1 MRTVSRMGRVTLL
14 LGGIALLLAIPGC
27 SHTDKRPTADAGLAQ
42 SVTVGQ
48 VVQLD
53 GSKSLPTST
62 SGLLR
67 YAWAFEALPAGSV
80 AVLNNARIVDPSF
93 VADAPG
99 AYKLQLIVQEDDDHS
114 VPAFVTITADSCG
127 GAAPAISKVSALPAA
142 PKVGETVQL
151 AAVVADADNADPC
164 KAGQSLQMHWAF
176 EGLPAGSHAVLND
189 ASIDN
194 PSFLADVAGD
204 YVVSLVATDSTGRS
218 SPATPFT
225 VTVSDCGSSTPTVT
239 SAAAAPSAPHV
250 GELVSLA
257 VVVAD
262 DDNARCSLAQVLT
275 VTTAL
280 AGQPAGSTATLAPA
294 EGLTPAFIPDVAGD
308 YNLRTTVSDGTGRSS
323 VRDTTVTVTACGD
336 AKPVIT
342 AAGFVPA
349 APNVGDLVALH
360 LVYQD
365 SDNDSQGCSLAQALS
380 ATSAFVARPAG
391 STASL
396 SPTEGPDPAFVADVA
411 GTYVIRSTVTDDT
424 GLSSSRDSTVT
435 ASVCGSNAPVAL
447 LAITSPVS
455 AGPSANV
462 ASPNVDVGATVA
474 LDASASTD
482 PDNTCL
488 ATPQQLTYLWTFV
501 SKPAGSAAAFNGA
514 TLRDPSFVTD
524 AAGAYRIELQ
534 VSDGQ
539 HASIA
544 FLDVTADPTV
554 DLGLATGFTA
564 SLVAS
569 GPLFNHPEGIAVDGT
584 GAIYVV
590 QNGAGRVTRTLN
602 GATVSF
608 SRGAYLSNI
617 HDIAYSSTSGFF
629 VTSRTLNG
637 IIRLDGTGLQTQW
650 TGFNAVQNPTGIA
663 VFKNATDQERLI
675 VGSANGGGGGNNARV
690 TFFNPAAA
698 APAVAT
704 GTEDFGGN
712 INNGVW
718 GVAGATIGGT
728 TFYYAASQ
736 NQGEV
741 WRTDTTNDR
750 SLTGQLDQPVDLAL
764 AASGKV
770 VVADSTLGMIL
781 LVDNCAGG
789 NCTATPIAWGT
800 WEPWGLAFESATR
813 LLVTDRTGNT
823 LLRIDGTF

>member
-1 MRTVSRMGRVTLL
+1 
-14 LGGIALLLAIPGC
+14 
-27 SHTDKRPTADAGLAQ
+27 
-42 SVTVGQ
+42 
-48 VVQLD
+48 
-53 GSKSLPTST
+53 
-62 SGLLR
+62 
-67 YAWAFEALPAGSV
+67 
-80 AVLNNARIVDPSF
+80 
-93 VADAPG
+93 
-99 AYKLQLIVQEDDDHS
+99 
-114 VPAFVTITADSCG
+114 
-127 GAAPAISKVSALPAA
+127 
-142 PKVGETVQL
+142 
-151 AAVVADADNADPC
+151 
-164 KAGQSLQMHWAF
+164 
-176 EGLPAGSHAVLND
+176 
-189 ASIDN
+189 
-194 PSFLADVAGD
+194 
-204 YVVSLVATDSTGRS
+204 
-218 SPATPFT
+218 
-225 VTVSDCGSSTPTVT
+225 
-239 SAAAAPSAPHV
+239 V

-275 VTTAL
+275 VTAAF
-280 AGQPAGSTATLAPA
+280 AGQPAGSMATLAPA

-308 YNLRTTVSDGTGRSS
+308 YVVRVRVQDGTGLASFKDVTITAGVCGSATPQVNGVTVLPLAPNTGARVALTLSVDDADNTGACGLQQVLTVTTAFAGRPAGSTAELAPAEGLDPAFVADAPGAYVLRSTVSDGTGRSS
-323 VRDTTVTVTACGD
+323 FRDTTVTVTACGD

-342 AAGFVPA
+342 ATGFAPSS
-349 APNVGDLVALH
+349 PNVGDLVALH
-360 LVYQD
+360 LAYQD
-365 SDNDSQGCSLAQALS
+365 SDNDPAGCNLAQEVS
-380 ATSAFVARPAG
+380 AASAFVARPAG
-391 STASL
+391 SAAVL

-411 GTYVIRSTVTDDT
+411 GIYVIRSTVTDGT
-424 GLSSSRDSTVT
+424 GRSATRDSSVTVN
-435 ASVCGSNAPVAL
+435 VCGSNAPVAL
-447 LAITSPVS
+447 LAVTSPVT

-482 PDNTCL
+482 PDNSCL
-488 ATPQQLTYLWTFV
+488 ATPQQLSYRWSFV
-501 SKPAGSAAAFNGA
+501 SKPAGSTAAFNGA
-514 TLRDPSFVTD
+514 TLRDPSFVAD
-524 AAGAYRIELQ
+524 AAGAYRVELQ

-539 HASIA
+539 HESIA
-544 FLDVTADPTV
+544 FLDVIADPTV

-564 SLVAS
+564 ALVAS

-608 SRGAYLSNI
+608 SRGAYLANI

-650 TGFNAVQNPTGIA
+650 TGFNAVPNPTGIA

-698 APAVAT
+698 SPAVAV

-736 NQGEV
+736 TQGEV
-741 WRTDTTNDR
+741 WRTDGTNDR

-770 VVADSTLGMIL
+770 VVADATQGMIL
-781 LVDNCAGG
+781 LIDNCAAG
-789 NCTATPIAWGT
+789 NCAATPIAWGGN